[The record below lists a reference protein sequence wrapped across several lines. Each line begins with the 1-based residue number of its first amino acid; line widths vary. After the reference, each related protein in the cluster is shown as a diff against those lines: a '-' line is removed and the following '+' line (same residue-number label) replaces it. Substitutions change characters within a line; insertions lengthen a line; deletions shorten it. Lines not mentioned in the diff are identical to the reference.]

1 MIRALALALLPALP
15 AASAVI
21 RGNVVENMSGKLL
34 ARALVVLE
42 PMPGTPGEVR
52 TIRTGRLGGYE
63 FEHLPAGVYVLTA
76 SRRGFLPSEYG
87 QKRWNS
93 AGQPI
98 ALDEAAT
105 AFLTIR
111 LLRGSAVAGTVVDE
125 NEIGL
130 PGHAVA
136 VYRASQPPEYVRT
149 ATADDRGMY
158 RIGGLDPGKYFVRT
172 VGGQYEDGGYLPTF
186 SRETVRA
193 EQAQTIETSPEQQTD
208 RIDIRPFPG
217 KLFTLTVGIEPPE
230 EATITLASAMGRI
243 TVQAAGH
250 QFTGLAPGE
259 YELYAE
265 APGKYAY
272 QRLSLTKDSAAGL
285 MWSPSARLIVTGG
298 PTESAAI
305 RIRRRDLA
313 GSGPESLMPVEQASV
328 PVGRWELMLVPP
340 DGYYASGP
348 ISNSQ
353 GRPDGWVEVIGRQYG
368 SYRFLMSSGAGSIRG
383 TVKDTPYAP
392 VFLEGYDPAL
402 RKRVGDLRTARAD
415 GRGQFRFTNLAP
427 GTYRLLST
435 FEYRVPDTDSID
447 TATPLTVVLERNSD
461 LTKDIDLWMIR

>member
-1 MIRALALALLPALP
+1 MIRALALMLLAALP

-52 TIRTGRLGGYE
+52 TIRTSRLGGFE
-63 FEHLPAGVYVLTA
+63 FEYLAAGVYVLTA
-76 SRRGFLPSEYG
+76 SRRGFLPGEYG

-98 ALDEAAT
+98 VLEAAAT

-111 LLRGSAVAGTVVDE
+111 LLRGSAVAGTIVDE
-125 NEIGL
+125 NDIGL
-130 PGHAVA
+130 PGHQVA
-136 VYRASQPPEYVRT
+136 VYRASQPPEYVRS

-172 VGGQYEDGGYLPTF
+172 AGGQYEDGAYLPTY

-193 EQAQTIETSPEQQTD
+193 EQAQMIEASPEQQTE

-217 KLFTLTVGIEPPE
+217 KLFTLTVGMEPPE
-230 EATITLASAMGRI
+230 EATFTLASAIGRT
-243 TVQAAGH
+243 TVKATGH
-250 QFTGLAPGE
+250 RFTALAPGD

-272 QRLSLTKDSAAGL
+272 QRLSLTRDSAATL
-285 MWSPSARLIVTGG
+285 MWSPPARLIVTGG

-313 GSGPESLMPVEQASV
+313 GSGPESVVPVEQATV
-328 PVGRWELMLVPP
+328 PAGRWELMLVPP
-340 DGYYASGP
+340 DGYYASG
-348 ISNSQ
+348 
-353 GRPDGWVEVIGRQYG
+353 GGWIEVVGRQYG
-368 SYRFLMSSGAGSIRG
+368 SYRFQMSSGAGSIRG
-383 TVKDTPYAP
+383 TVKDAPYAP

-402 RKRVGDLRTARAD
+402 LKQVGDLRAARAD
-415 GRGQFRFTNLAP
+415 ARGQFRFTSLAP

-435 FEYRVPDTDSID
+435 FEYRAPDTEAIDS
-447 TATPLTVVLERNSD
+447 ATPLTVVLERNSD
-461 LTKDIDLWMIR
+461 LTKDIDLWVIR